1 MLGFTLC
8 FKSLIQYEI
17 EPLSKQVHM
26 EALCTRKV
34 IKKVSSYCQC
44 SHVAIPFKL
53 TICHNYSF
61 PGFGQ
66 TNPTGHCT
74 SISTGHTLLLKYKNP
89 VCKSNG

>member
-26 EALCTRKV
+26 EALCTGKV
-34 IKKVSSYCQC
+34 TKQVSSYCQC

-53 TICHNYSF
+53 TTCHNYSF
-61 PGFGQ
+61 PRIW
-66 TNPTGHCT
+66 PDKPHW
-74 SISTGHTLLLKYKNP
+74 TLYKH
-89 VCKSNG
+89 

>member
-53 TICHNYSF
+53 TICHNYSS
-61 PGFGQ
+61 PRIW
-66 TNPTGHCT
+66 PDKPHW
-74 SISTGHTLLLKYKNP
+74 TLYKH
-89 VCKSNG
+89 